1 MTTYTVA
8 FKAQMI
14 KKMTGPQAVSA
25 NALAKECGVSQGTL
39 SRWKREAS
47 SVLSVSTKPTEPE
60 KRAQDWTPQEKL
72 RAVMDTAN
80 LDEAELGRY
89 LREKGLHAEVL
100 EQWRS
105 EALEALGAGDAGGK
119 RKKGKRSPEQKQVRK
134 LERELRRKEK
144 ALAETAALLV
154 LQKKFNAYL
163 EGEDIDTILGSDD

>member
-1 MTTYTVA
+1 MTYTVA

-47 SVLSVSTKPTEPE
+47 SVLNVSTKPTEPE
-60 KRAQDWTPQEKL
+60 KRVQDWTPQEKL
-72 RAVMDTAN
+72 GAVMDTAN

-89 LREKGLHAEVL
+89 LREKGLHTEVL
-100 EQWRS
+100 ERWRG
-105 EALEALGAGDAGGK
+105 EALEALGAGDTAGK

-144 ALAETAALLV
+144 ALAEAAALLV